1 MSQNLQQDQNFVK
14 EVFNKVYNKYDLM
27 NDLMSLGIH
36 RRWKKRLIHV
46 MNPFKNQNLIDVG
59 CGTGD
64 IAKLYSDS
72 VNNKSDILCVDPN
85 IKMIEEGKRRLIN
98 YKNINWKICSAEK
111 LDVDDE
117 TFDFYTI
124 SFGLRN
130 TSNVEKTLS
139 EAYRVLKKGGKFL
152 CLEFSK
158 IDNQNLEFI
167 YKNYSKLIPF
177 FGKIIVGDSK
187 PYEYLLQSIDEFLNQ
202 EELLNIME
210 NNEFMNCNYTNL
222 NGGIVSIH
230 SGWKI

>member
-1 MSQNLQQDQNFVK
+1 
-14 EVFNKVYNKYDLM
+14 
-27 NDLMSLGIH
+27 
-36 RRWKKRLIHV
+36 
-46 MNPFKNQNLIDVG
+46 MNPFKSQNLIDVG

-72 VNNKSDILCVDPN
+72 VNSKSKILCVDPN

-98 YKNINWKICSAEK
+98 YKNINWKICSAEN

-130 TSNVEKTLS
+130 TSNVNKTIS

-177 FGKIIVGDSK
+177 IGKIIVGDSK

-210 NNEFMNCNYTNL
+210 NNKFINCNYTNL

-230 SGWKI
+230 AGWKI

>member
-27 NDLMSLGIH
+27 NDLMSLGVH
-36 RRWKKRLIHV
+36 RRWKRRLIHL
-46 MNPFKNQNLIDVG
+46 MNPFKSQNLIDVG

-72 VNNKSDILCVDPN
+72 VNNKSKILCVDPN

-98 YKNINWKICSAEK
+98 YKNINWKICSAEN

-130 TSNVEKTLS
+130 TSNINKTIS

-177 FGKIIVGDSK
+177 IGKIIVGDSK

-202 EELLNIME
+202 EELLNIMK
-210 NNEFMNCNYTNL
+210 NNKFINCNYTNL

-230 SGWKI
+230 AGWKI

>member
-1 MSQNLQQDQNFVK
+1 M
-14 EVFNKVYNKYDLM
+14 
-27 NDLMSLGIH
+27 
-36 RRWKKRLIHV
+36 
-46 MNPFKNQNLIDVG
+46 
-59 CGTGD
+59 
-64 IAKLYSDS
+64 
-72 VNNKSDILCVDPN
+72 
-85 IKMIEEGKRRLIN
+85 
-98 YKNINWKICSAEK
+98 
-111 LDVDDE
+111 
-117 TFDFYTI
+117 
-124 SFGLRN
+124 
-130 TSNVEKTLS
+130 
-139 EAYRVLKKGGKFL
+139 